1 MKKVTVGKSKGIAD
15 AEQCDIHVVRH
26 LLTVLKCGYEF
37 DNKEILFNDCDE
49 MAKFVG
55 FKDFKDLQ
63 EKVNT
68 PKVFEIIVNC
78 A

>member
-1 MKKVTVGKSKGIAD
+1 MKKEFDLQEHKTKALNIAN
-15 AEQCDIHVVRH
+15 VRH
-26 LLTVLKCGYEF
+26 LLTVLKNGYEF
-37 DNKEILFNDCDE
+37 NNDEIMFNDCDE
-49 MAKFVG
+49 MAKFIG

-63 EKVNT
+63 EKVDT

>member
-1 MKKVTVGKSKGIAD
+1 MKIYVEEKVNEIETLP
-15 AEQCDIHVVRH
+15 VVRH
-26 LLTVLKCGYEF
+26 LLTVLKNGYEF
-37 DNKEILFNDCDE
+37 NNDEIMFNDCDE
-49 MAKFVG
+49 MAKFIG

-63 EKVNT
+63 EKVDT

>member
-1 MKKVTVGKSKGIAD
+1 M
-15 AEQCDIHVVRH
+15 AEENNNTEKQCDIHGVRH
-26 LLTVLKCGYEF
+26 LLTVLKNGYEF
-37 DNKEILFNDCDE
+37 DNEEILFNDCDE
-49 MAKFVG
+49 MAKFIG

-63 EKVNT
+63 KKVDT